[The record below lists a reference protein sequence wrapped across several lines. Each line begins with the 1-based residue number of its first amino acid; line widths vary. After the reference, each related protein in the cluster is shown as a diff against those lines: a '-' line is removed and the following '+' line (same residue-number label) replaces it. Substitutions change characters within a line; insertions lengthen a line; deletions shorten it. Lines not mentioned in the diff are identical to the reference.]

1 MSDRLAVMDAGR
13 IRQVGTAREVYES
26 PAHAF
31 VADFLGAANLLD
43 AVALGKDQEG
53 RCRVRVGDHELRAGG
68 GAVDARGAVK
78 LVIRPERVV
87 LESAGG
93 AGARERL
100 GAPGSPKGSAE
111 LRSENCMSG
120 VVERLVF
127 QGPVTQVFVR
137 VHGGSMVQAMV
148 ANQGQTD
155 IVAAGADV
163 VVHLPARALRT
174 LETGD
179 KVTAAE
185 SEPVGG

>member
-1 MSDRLAVMDAGR
+1 M
-13 IRQVGTAREVYES
+13 
-26 PAHAF
+26 P
-31 VADFLGAANLLD
+31 
-43 AVALGKDQEG
+43 
-53 RCRVRVGDHELRAGG
+53 
-68 GAVDARGAVK
+68 
-78 LVIRPERVV
+78 
-87 LESAGG
+87 
-93 AGARERL
+93 
-100 GAPGSPKGSAE
+100 
-111 LRSENCMSG
+111 G